1 MKDYI
6 YSKTVSSSSKISE
19 EKVKTVIHR
28 SAFNKILEL
37 NEITNRALR
46 EAAK

>member
-6 YSKTVSSSSKISE
+6 YSKTVFSSSKISE

-28 SAFNKILEL
+28 SVFDKIFEL
-37 NEITNRALR
+37 NEIINRALR

>member
-19 EKVKTVIHR
+19 GKVKTVIHR
-28 SAFNKILEL
+28 SVLDKILEL
-37 NEITNRALR
+37 NEITNKALR
-46 EAAK
+46 EVAK